1 MKNHI
6 LTITLLLCGVF
17 AAIGQPLNRPT
28 YAMMVQ
34 TAEEQMEK
42 KDYYRALEWYEKAYD
57 ESKDIELAIIIADL
71 SYILR
76 DYKNSPFHHWILQL
90 LY

>member
-6 LTITLLLCGVF
+6 LIATLLLFCGF
-17 AAIGQPLNRPT
+17 AAMGQPLNRPT
-28 YAMMVQ
+28 YAMMIN

-57 ESKDIELAIIIADL
+57 ESKDIEL
-71 SYILR
+71 
-76 DYKNSPFHHWILQL
+76 
-90 LY
+90 